1 MLDLNLSVYS
11 GEYSNSM
18 NRESSGSF
26 HSSVVTS
33 VGDCCSPAS
42 SSGGYIFSILKD
54 SNNNSGSNQ
63 NDHHHHQH
71 HYQNDNVLTQGGG
84 GGGGGGSSGIPFIPL
99 IINTEVEEEE
109 EGNNNNDDERDR
121 VASLSQQRD
130 VQIQQHSHSRQM
142 KKTRRGPRSK
152 SSQYRGVTFYRRT
165 GRWESHIW
173 DCGKQVYLGGFDTAL
188 AAARAYDRAAIK
200 FRGVDADI
208 NFHVDDYQDDI
219 RIMSNFTKDEFVYSL
234 RRQNTAAASRG
245 TSKYRGVT
253 LHKCGRWEARMGQY
267 LGRKYVY
274 LGLYNSEEEAA
285 RAYDRAVLKCI
296 GREAVTNFDPNSYDE
311 NSIYGTNPAEGD
323 NEVDLNL
330 GIAPPK
336 SNDGRKDENNWS
348 KFLFQNGWN
357 NMPNDFGARKT
368 QLENSVAATA
378 RVQPA
383 PCNPAMPIEPS
394 PPGWSGGFS
403 NHLLNQERA
412 LEKGNINSFP
422 SWTWQFEA
430 PLVGSAA
437 VPRFSTAASSGFPS
451 MITAP
456 SVVSNHLH
464 YPNTMVH
471 DRYTQSIINPN
482 MPHFCC
488 RS

>member
-11 GEYSNSM
+11 GEYSNST

-63 NDHHHHQH
+63 NDHHHQH
-71 HYQNDNVLTQGGG
+71 HYKNDNVLTQGGG
-84 GGGGGGSSGIPFIPL
+84 GIPFIPL
-99 IINTEVEEEE
+99 IINTEGEEEE

-121 VASLSQQRD
+121 VASLSQQQE

-368 QLENSVAATA
+368 
-378 RVQPA
+378 
-383 PCNPAMPIEPS
+383 
-394 PPGWSGGFS
+394 
-403 NHLLNQERA
+403 ERA

>member
-1 MLDLNLSVYS
+1 PTTTFIFSFFLSSFVPFLFFSYKHVLLLLCVLLLTIIIIIIIIIIISFLFVALPSFILHLQRKTGTRKAPASAMLDLNLSVYS

-121 VASLSQQRD
+121 VASLSQQQE

-274 LGLYNSEEEAA
+274 LGA
-285 RAYDRAVLKCI
+285 I
-296 GREAVTNFDPNSYDE
+296 
-311 NSIYGTNPAEGD
+311 
-323 NEVDLNL
+323 
-330 GIAPPK
+330 
-336 SNDGRKDENNWS
+336 
-348 KFLFQNGWN
+348 Q
-357 NMPNDFGARKT
+357 
-368 QLENSVAATA
+368 
-378 RVQPA
+378 
-383 PCNPAMPIEPS
+383 
-394 PPGWSGGFS
+394 
-403 NHLLNQERA
+403 
-412 LEKGNINSFP
+412 
-422 SWTWQFEA
+422 
-430 PLVGSAA
+430 
-437 VPRFSTAASSGFPS
+437 
-451 MITAP
+451 
-456 SVVSNHLH
+456 
-464 YPNTMVH
+464 
-471 DRYTQSIINPN
+471 
-482 MPHFCC
+482 
-488 RS
+488 

>member
-63 NDHHHHQH
+63 NDHHHQH
-71 HYQNDNVLTQGGG
+71 HYQNDNVLTQ
-84 GGGGGGSSGIPFIPL
+84 GGGGGSSGIPFIPL
-99 IINTEVEEEE
+99 IINTEGEEEE

-121 VASLSQQRD
+121 VASLSQQQE

-368 QLENSVAATA
+368 
-378 RVQPA
+378 
-383 PCNPAMPIEPS
+383 
-394 PPGWSGGFS
+394 
-403 NHLLNQERA
+403 ERA
-412 LEKGNINSFP
+412 LEKGNLNSFP

>member
-33 VGDCCSPAS
+33 GGDCCSPAS

-63 NDHHHHQH
+63 NDHHIQH
-71 HYQNDNVLTQGGG
+71 HYKNDNVLTQ
-84 GGGGGGSSGIPFIPL
+84 GGGGSSGIPFIPL
-99 IINTEVEEEE
+99 IINTEGEEEE

-121 VASLSQQRD
+121 VASLSQQQE

-357 NMPNDFGARKT
+357 NMPNDLGARKT
-368 QLENSVAATA
+368 
-378 RVQPA
+378 
-383 PCNPAMPIEPS
+383 
-394 PPGWSGGFS
+394 
-403 NHLLNQERA
+403 ERA

>member
-267 LGRKYVY
+267 LGRNRYVY

-368 QLENSVAATA
+368 
-378 RVQPA
+378 
-383 PCNPAMPIEPS
+383 
-394 PPGWSGGFS
+394 
-403 NHLLNQERA
+403 ERA

>member
-26 HSSVVTS
+26 HSSVITS
-33 VGDCCSPAS
+33 GGDCCSPAS

-63 NDHHHHQH
+63 NGPYHHRN
-71 HYQNDNVLTQGGG
+71 HYQNDNVLTRT
-84 GGGGGGSSGIPFIPL
+84 SSSSIPFIPL
-99 IINTEVEEEE
+99 IINTEEEEE
-109 EGNNNNDDERDR
+109 EGNNNNEDERER
-121 VASLSQQRD
+121 VASLSQQQEI
-130 VQIQQHSHSRQM
+130 QIQQHSHSRQM

-219 RIMSNFTKDEFVYSL
+219 KIMSNFTKDEFVYSL

-296 GREAVTNFDPNSYDE
+296 GREAVTNFDPNSYAED
-311 NSIYGTNPAEGD
+311 SIFGTNPSESD
-323 NEVDLNL
+323 NNVDLNL

-336 SNDGRKDENNWS
+336 SCDGRKDENNWS
-348 KFLFQNGWN
+348 KFLFQNSWN

-368 QLENSVAATA
+368 QMENSVAATA
-378 RVQPA
+378 RVQLPPCDPA
-383 PCNPAMPIEPS
+383 VPIAPS

-403 NHLLNQERA
+403 NHLLNERA

-430 PLVGSAA
+430 PFVGSAA

-451 MITAP
+451 VITAP
-456 SVVSNHLH
+456 SAVANHLH
-464 YPNTMVH
+464 YPNTMLH
-471 DRYTQSIINPN
+471 EHYTQSIFNPN

>member
-1 MLDLNLSVYS
+1 
-11 GEYSNSM
+11 
-18 NRESSGSF
+18 
-26 HSSVVTS
+26 
-33 VGDCCSPAS
+33 
-42 SSGGYIFSILKD
+42 
-54 SNNNSGSNQ
+54 
-63 NDHHHHQH
+63 
-71 HYQNDNVLTQGGG
+71 
-84 GGGGGGSSGIPFIPL
+84 
-99 IINTEVEEEE
+99 
-109 EGNNNNDDERDR
+109 
-121 VASLSQQRD
+121 
-130 VQIQQHSHSRQM
+130 
-142 KKTRRGPRSK
+142 
-152 SSQYRGVTFYRRT
+152 
-165 GRWESHIW
+165 
-173 DCGKQVYLGGFDTAL
+173 
-188 AAARAYDRAAIK
+188 
-200 FRGVDADI
+200 
-208 NFHVDDYQDDI
+208 
-219 RIMSNFTKDEFVYSL
+219 MSNFTKDEFVYSL

-368 QLENSVAATA
+368 
-378 RVQPA
+378 
-383 PCNPAMPIEPS
+383 
-394 PPGWSGGFS
+394 
-403 NHLLNQERA
+403 ERA
-412 LEKGNINSFP
+412 LEKGNLNSFP